1 MLANCMNQYLNSDYE
16 VRKTGEPND
25 LVDIFMFYYE
35 CINAK
40 ARVCQLTVIKN
51 CGLVTDLNFLHE
63 NIMFMLGNMQSSL
76 NYVYESEKNKFF
88 ALTKNEIKII
98 SPEKKEEE
106 E

>member
-40 ARVCQLTVIKN
+40 ARV
-51 CGLVTDLNFLHE
+51 
-63 NIMFMLGNMQSSL
+63 
-76 NYVYESEKNKFF
+76 
-88 ALTKNEIKII
+88 
-98 SPEKKEEE
+98 
-106 E
+106 